1 MKTKTLLTR
10 ISAAALFAAAAML
23 PAALTSCSS
32 EAEPAPVKE
41 DPIPEGMARINL
53 SFAAPTM
60 EAGTRGDEN
69 AVSAE
74 EGALKSLWVYFFKQG
89 SGTSELKYAFS
100 IPVSGTSDGS
110 DNVFSTGATLK
121 KIEKV
126 TTSATDIITG
136 MNVEPATYHIY
147 VLANLADKCS
157 DLDPTNYESIKESD
171 VTGATYTTTDG
182 TFALASG
189 LPMAA
194 DKTDLTNVT
203 NATYSTSDGN
213 LEVSSGS
220 VSLTANMTILCS
232 KVRYTLFFDCTDS
245 NAISWPYQSFS
256 LTSTNLNNPNTADGV
271 FTTPEKT
278 AYTTAVSLSP
288 SRYNYPTG
296 DLDDTWF
303 SNSDSSYQADLTGDG
318 GTSTKQYAYQGYVY
332 LNEDPSLA
340 ETDKTKIKFNATL
353 GVAGTTGSTENRT
366 FTVVLP
372 NKATTNADANK
383 LCKGTYYDVV
393 GKITGAGFDV
403 KVAIIDWA
411 KAPTDTFEF

>member
-53 SFAAPTM
+53 SFSAPTM
-60 EAGTRGDEN
+60 EAGTRAGEEN

-100 IPVSGTSDGS
+100 IPVNGTDGS

-121 KIEKV
+121 SIETV
-126 TTSATDIITG
+126 TTTAQDMITG

-157 DLDPTNYESIKESD
+157 DLNPTNYESIKESD
-171 VTGATYTTTDG
+171 VTGATYTTTNG

-194 DKTDLTNVT
+194 DKTDLSNVT
-203 NATYSTSDGN
+203 NATYTKSDGD
-213 LEVSSGS
+213 LVVSSGS
-220 VSLTANMTILCS
+220 VSLTANLTILCS

-245 NAISWPYQSFS
+245 NAISWPYQSFT

-271 FTTPEKT
+271 FTTPNKT
-278 AYTTAVSLSP
+278 AYSESVSLSP

-296 DLDDTWF
+296 DLTSTWF
-303 SNSDSSYQADLTGDG
+303 SDSSYQADLTGDG

-332 LNEDPSLA
+332 LNEDPSLTEA
-340 ETDKTKIKFNATL
+340 AKTKIKFNATL

-372 NKATTNADANK
+372 NKTTTDAPANK